1 MAQNGTGHATHLAAL
16 EGLQFLVIDEA
27 DRMVEKGH
35 FQVRAQCFA
44 K

>member
-1 MAQNGTGHATHLAAL
+1 LCNISKIKY
-16 EGLQFLVIDEA
+16 LVIDEA

-35 FQVRAQCFA
+35 FGEMTKILSLINRLVVTG